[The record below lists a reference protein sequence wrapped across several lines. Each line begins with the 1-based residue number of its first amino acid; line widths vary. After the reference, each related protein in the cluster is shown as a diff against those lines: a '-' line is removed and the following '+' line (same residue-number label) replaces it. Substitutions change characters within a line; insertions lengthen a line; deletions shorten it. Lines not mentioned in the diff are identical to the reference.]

1 MTTCFRA
8 NALAP
13 AGLIVDRVKVEAN
26 GIKVFARSKAADARC
41 PLCYSPAQRIHSRYV
56 RAVADLP
63 FGGRPVRL
71 RLTARRFVCEQ
82 ASCPRRIF
90 GEPFAGLLGHRARR
104 AERLETVVHHLGLAL
119 GGRPGAGLARRL
131 MLPVSNDTLLRVVR
145 RRTMKPDA
153 PLHVVGVDDWAFRR
167 NCRYG
172 SIVVDLERRRPVA
185 LLPDREIATVAAWL
199 SLHPGIAV
207 VSRDRGAGYG
217 EATARA
223 LPHAVQIADRWHLM
237 ENASAAFLDAVR
249 GAMQPIRR
257 ALGATRIDPKLLTAA
272 ERLQYEGYQRRAKAD
287 DAVLGMAREGL
298 TIKAIV
304 RRTALARGTVRR
316 ILRGEHADVFRTR
329 QSSLEAWLPILDAQ
343 WTQGC
348 TNGAELWRRLRR
360 QGFQGSLRV
369 VAEWATRRRRAEA
382 TELRQIQR
390 APSAKTI
397 AKAMTIERDR
407 LTTGDAILVA
417 SIEAAAPELA
427 QARILLDR
435 FHAMV
440 RRDADQEL
448 DPWIADALPS
458 LLAPFT
464 RGIVRDR
471 AAVRAAL
478 VEPWSNGQT
487 EGQITR
493 LKLIKRQMYGR
504 AKLDLLEARLIGAE

>member
-1 MTTCFRA
+1 MTACFQA
-8 NALAP
+8 NALTP

-26 GIKVFARSKAADARC
+26 GIEVFARSKAADARC
-41 PLCYSPAQRIHSRYV
+41 PLCSSPARRIHSRYV
-56 RAVADLP
+56 RRVADLP

-71 RLTARRFVCEQ
+71 RLTARRFVCEH
-82 ASCPRRIF
+82 ARCPRRIF
-90 GEPFAGLLGHRARR
+90 GETFAGLLGHRARR
-104 AERLETVVHHLGLAL
+104 AERLEIIVHHLGLVL

-145 RRTMKPDA
+145 RRTMRPDA

-167 NCRYG
+167 NRRYG

-199 SLHPGIAV
+199 GRHPGIAV
-207 VSRDRGAGYG
+207 VARDRGAGYG
-217 EATARA
+217 EATTRA
-223 LPHAVQIADRWHLM
+223 LPRAVQVADRWHLM

-272 ERLQYEGYQRRAKAD
+272 ERLQYEGYQRRARAD
-287 DAVLGMAREGL
+287 DAVLGMACERL

-304 RRTALARGTVRR
+304 RQTALARGTVRR

-329 QSSLEAWLPILDAQ
+329 QSSLEAWLPILDA
-343 WTQGC
+343 WWVEGC

-369 VAEWATRRRRAEA
+369 VADWATRRRRAEA

-390 APSAKTI
+390 APSAETI
-397 AKAMTIERDR
+397 AKAMTTERDR
-407 LTTGDAILVA
+407 LTKGDAILVA
-417 SIEAAAPELA
+417 SIEAAAPDLA
-427 QARILLDR
+427 KARVLLER

-440 RRDADQEL
+440 RRDASQEL
-448 DPWIADALPS
+448 DPWIADASPS
-458 LLAPFT
+458 PLAPFT

-471 AAVRAAL
+471 AVSSGAAETALAARRVDVR
-478 VEPWSNGQT
+478 VGGE
-487 EGQITR
+487 R
-493 LKLIKRQMYGR
+493 
-504 AKLDLLEARLIGAE
+504 

>member
-1 MTTCFRA
+1 
-8 NALAP
+8 
-13 AGLIVDRVKVEAN
+13 
-26 GIKVFARSKAADARC
+26 
-41 PLCYSPAQRIHSRYV
+41 
-56 RAVADLP
+56 
-63 FGGRPVRL
+63 
-71 RLTARRFVCEQ
+71 
-82 ASCPRRIF
+82 
-90 GEPFAGLLGHRARR
+90 
-104 AERLETVVHHLGLAL
+104 
-119 GGRPGAGLARRL
+119 
-131 MLPVSNDTLLRVVR
+131 
-145 RRTMKPDA
+145 
-153 PLHVVGVDDWAFRR
+153 
-167 NCRYG
+167 
-172 SIVVDLERRRPVA
+172 
-185 LLPDREIATVAAWL
+185 
-199 SLHPGIAV
+199 
-207 VSRDRGAGYG
+207 
-217 EATARA
+217 
-223 LPHAVQIADRWHLM
+223 
-237 ENASAAFLDAVR
+237 
-249 GAMQPIRR
+249 
-257 ALGATRIDPKLLTAA
+257 
-272 ERLQYEGYQRRAKAD
+272 
-287 DAVLGMAREGL
+287 MAREGAP
-298 TIKAIV
+298 IKAIV

-329 QSSLEAWLPILDAQ
+329 QSSLEPWLPILDAQ
-343 WTQGC
+343 WTEGC

-397 AKAMTIERDR
+397 AKAMTTERDR
-407 LTTGDAILVA
+407 LTRGDAILVA

-427 QARILLDR
+427 QARALLDR

-440 RRDADQEL
+440 RRDASQEL
-448 DPWIADALPS
+448 DSWIADASLS